1 MLKCHAAAWS
11 LRASPLNWAL
21 YCQREFSDL
30 NHYSFVAM
38 DCFDVTFL
46 NDLEQRFEHQ
56 ETVTLNSFD
65 EFSKLLDFFS
75 VGVSDEVMPKV
86 DEVNCSW
93 LLVDVPQPKDIAD
106 FDAFYEQWL
115 VQTGR
120 DNNMDEYGQLICLNG
135 LFEKFSRASIMVV
148 LSEAI

>member
-1 MLKCHAAAWS
+1 M
-11 LRASPLNWAL
+11 
-21 YCQREFSDL
+21 